1 MKEKKRIKILYHL
14 MQGIPSGGSDTCLFL
29 LLKQLD
35 QSRFEPFLIYKNKNH
50 LVKKLEDVGIHL
62 IPFNNTNNTNSPQV
76 KNNITKISDT
86 TIEGKP
92 SELRKLI
99 SGLKNIFKKT
109 PEILRFIY
117 LITKY
122 QIDIVHTNHY
132 LTGDRMMLLA
142 AIILRKKII
151 SHNRGLYSPDL
162 IDRFISKFID
172 QIISMSDFSSSV
184 YIKCG
189 VSASKCKTIYDGIDI
204 ETFNPSTEGNEK
216 MIIGCFG
223 RLEKWKGQQVLIEAA
238 VSVIKIIPGAL
249 FLIVGDGP
257 NENKLKLQVEKLNLG
272 RYFEFTGGVTNVKNY
287 MEKCNII
294 VHTSI
299 EPEPFGMVII
309 EAMALEKPVIATKI
323 GGPLEIIEHEVDGF
337 LIPPGNPQ
345 ILADYII
352 RLAND
357 TELRAQIGVEAR
369 KKVIAKFDVKKYV
382 KEIETVYDNLF

>member
-1 MKEKKRIKILYHL
+1 
-14 MQGIPSGGSDTCLFL
+14 
-29 LLKQLD
+29 
-35 QSRFEPFLIYKNKNH
+35 
-50 LVKKLEDVGIHL
+50 
-62 IPFNNTNNTNSPQV
+62 
-76 KNNITKISDT
+76 
-86 TIEGKP
+86 
-92 SELRKLI
+92 
-99 SGLKNIFKKT
+99 
-109 PEILRFIY
+109 
-117 LITKY
+117 
-122 QIDIVHTNHY
+122 
-132 LTGDRMMLLA
+132 MMLLA